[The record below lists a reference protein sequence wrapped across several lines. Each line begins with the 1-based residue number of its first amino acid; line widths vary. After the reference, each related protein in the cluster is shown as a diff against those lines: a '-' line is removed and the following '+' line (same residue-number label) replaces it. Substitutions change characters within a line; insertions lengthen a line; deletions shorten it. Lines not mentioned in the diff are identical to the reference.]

1 MAEKMQITIVG
12 LGLIGASAGL
22 ALKKYREKVVIVGHD
37 KNMTLAGQARK
48 LGAVDRTEW
57 NLINATRGADRIL
70 LAVPPE
76 EVHSTLEVIKEDLKD
91 GCVIIDTASVKSQ
104 VLTWAAELLP
114 ASAGL
119 VGGHPI
125 FVSDN
130 YDPAAARA
138 DLFDH
143 KLFCL
148 VSDARTSS
156 SAVQIATDLI
166 EALGA
171 QPFFIDAAE
180 HDGLAAGV
188 EHLPA
193 ILAGAL
199 ARATSASPAWKEMRK
214 LAGSQFYANTFLV
227 EGDPQAAADGCL
239 ANAQN
244 TLRWLDA
251 YIAELGQWRARVA
264 AGDREGLAKDFEAG
278 ITATLKWAQAQETGN
293 WEESQSEPVENLSMG
308 SQFRRMLGLGGRLPR
323 GEQKPGSQR
332 GK

>member
-1 MAEKMQITIVG
+1 MADKMQITIVG
-12 LGLIGASAGL
+12 LGLVGASAGL
-22 ALKKYREKVVIVGHD
+22 ALKKYADKIVIVGHD
-37 KNMTLAGQARK
+37 KNTALAGQARK

-76 EVHSTLEVIKEDLKD
+76 EVRSTLDVIKEDLKA
-91 GCVIIDTASVKSQ
+91 GCVIVDTASVKSE
-104 VLTWAAELLP
+104 VLAWAAEMLP
-114 ASAGL
+114 AGAGL

-125 FVSDN
+125 FVTEN

-138 DLFDH
+138 DLFDR
-143 KLFCL
+143 KMFCL
-148 VSDARTSS
+148 VSDTHTSS
-156 SAVQIATDLI
+156 NAVQVATDLV

-180 HDGLAAGV
+180 HDGLAAAV
-188 EHLPA
+188 EHLPML
-193 ILAGAL
+193 LAGAL
-199 ARATSASPAWKEMRK
+199 ARATSASPSWQEMRK

-227 EGDPQAAADGCL
+227 DGDPHAAADTCL

-251 YIAELGQWRARVA
+251 FTAELGQWRARVA
-264 AGDREGLAKDFEAG
+264 AGDREGLAKAFEQG
-278 ITATLKWAQAQETGN
+278 TVATLEWAHAQETGN
-293 WEESQSEPVENLSMG
+293 WEESKAEPMEILSMG
-308 SQFRRMLGLGGRLPR
+308 SQFRRMLGLGGRISR
-323 GEQKPGSQR
+323 GEQKTGPQK